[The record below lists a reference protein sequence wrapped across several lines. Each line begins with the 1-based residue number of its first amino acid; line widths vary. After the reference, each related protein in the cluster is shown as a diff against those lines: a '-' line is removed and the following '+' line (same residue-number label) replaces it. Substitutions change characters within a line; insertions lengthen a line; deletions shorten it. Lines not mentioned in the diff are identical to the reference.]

1 MKEPS
6 IKKNFIYSTAY
17 QILTV
22 ITPFITAPYLSRVLG
37 AEGIGIQS
45 YTGSIQ
51 SIFLLFAALGTSS
64 YGSREISIHRDNIR
78 ERSKIFWEIELM
90 VVCTTSAALV
100 GWLALCIF
108 AAGYRVFYC
117 VLSIGVLAN
126 MFDIAWFFNG
136 IEQFRLTV
144 IRNSIFKILGIVL
157 MFLLIKN
164 EEDLLL
170 YIFIL
175 AVTTMLSNLSLWP
188 YMRNYLVH
196 VNYRELRIGRHFKE
210 TLIYFVPTIATSVY
224 TILDKTLLGL
234 ITSDATQNGYYQ
246 QAEKIINLAKS
257 IVFTAINSVVGVRN
271 AFLFTEKRFDEIH
284 RKIEISFNFIFFMGF
299 ACCFGIMGVAKTFV
313 PVFFGPG
320 YDQVIGLLYVFAP
333 IIVIIGISNCL
344 GSQYYTPCGKRKE
357 STRYLIAGSLVN
369 LFLNLLFIPKYGAV
383 GAAVASVIAE
393 TVVTVLYV
401 YFSCGY
407 GNVHLLMRTGSKKLA
422 AGVIMFCIVFVMN
435 TLEMN
440 SIALLVLQVV
450 VGALTYGGVLLIM
463 RDQWTKDM
471 LDVVWKRAFPN

>member
-51 SIFLLFAALGTSS
+51 SIFLLFATLGTSS
-64 YGSREISIHRDNIR
+64 YGSREISIHRDNVL

-100 GWLALCIF
+100 GWLVLCLF
-108 AAGYRVFYC
+108 TTEYRVFYC

-144 IRNSIFKILGIVL
+144 IRNSIFKILGIIL

-164 EEDLLL
+164 EGDLLL

-188 YMRNYLVH
+188 YMRSYLVH
-196 VNYRELRIGRHFKE
+196 VDYKGLRIGRHFKE

-271 AFLFTEKRFDEIH
+271 AFLFTENRFDEIH

-299 ACCFGIMGVAKTFV
+299 ACCFGVMGVAKTFV

-320 YDQVIGLLYVFAP
+320 YDQVVGLLYVFSP

-369 LFLNLLFIPKYGAV
+369 LCLNLLFIPKYGAV

-393 TVVTVLYV
+393 TVVTVLYIH
-401 YFSCGY
+401 FSCGY
-407 GNVHLLMRTGSKKLA
+407 GNLCLLVKTGGKKMV
-422 AGVIMFCIVFVMN
+422 AGVVMFCIVYVMN

-440 SIALLVLQVV
+440 SIALLALQVV
-450 VGALTYGGVLLIM
+450 AGALTYGGILLLL
-463 RDQWTKDM
+463 RDQWIKNM
-471 LDVVWKRAFPN
+471 FDVVWRKATSG